1 MDKNV
6 MRVLGIVALVV
17 CAVCVFVAIERY
29 QTNAKNVRAMNQGPI
44 RLPGFGGTLETNF
57 EVFKPATPAATKYA
71 IFFALISGAGGV
83 VLLVMSAQ
91 TKQTVD
97 MPGDPTG

>member
-44 RLPGFGGTLETNF
+44 
-57 EVFKPATPAATKYA
+57 
-71 IFFALISGAGGV
+71 SGAGGV

>member
-6 MRVLGIVALVV
+6 MRVLGVVALVV

-29 QTNAKNVRAMNQGPI
+29 QTNAKNVRAMNRGPI
-44 RLPGFGGTLETNF
+44 RMPGGRTIETNF
-57 EVFKPATPAATKYA
+57 EVFKPATPAVTKYA
-71 IFFALISGAGGV
+71 MFFALISGAGGV

-91 TKQTVD
+91 TKQAVD
-97 MPGDPTG
+97 TPGGLTG

>member
-29 QTNAKNVRAMNQGPI
+29 QTNAKNVRAMNRGPI
-44 RLPGFGGTLETNF
+44 RMPGGGTLETNF

-71 IFFALISGAGGV
+71 IFFALISGVGGA
-83 VLLVMSAQ
+83 VLLAVSAQ
-91 TKQTVD
+91 TKRAVE
-97 MPGDPTG
+97 MPGGPTG

>member
-44 RLPGFGGTLETNF
+44 RMPGGGTLETNF

-71 IFFALISGAGGV
+71 IFFALISGVGGV

-91 TKQTVD
+91 TKRAVG
-97 MPGDPTG
+97 MPGGPTG